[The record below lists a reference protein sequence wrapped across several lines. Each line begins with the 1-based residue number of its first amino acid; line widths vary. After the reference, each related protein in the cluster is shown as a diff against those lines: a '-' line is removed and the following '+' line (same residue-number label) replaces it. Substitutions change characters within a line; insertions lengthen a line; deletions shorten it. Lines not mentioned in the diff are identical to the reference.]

1 MKAALP
7 RLTHSMRLRA
17 ALTLAALLMT
27 ACASAATPAQ
37 TPDGGAPTP
46 AAIATVRETA
56 PPVAE
61 PSLAPAHTSTLTVT
75 APTPFA
81 TSRGD
86 ELEATDP
93 DTVTL
98 ASGGPQVV
106 EFFAFW

>member
-1 MKAALP
+1 
-7 RLTHSMRLRA
+7 MRLQA
-17 ALTLAALLMT
+17 VLTLAALLMT
-27 ACASAATPAQ
+27 ACGSTASPTQ
-37 TPDGGAPTP
+37 TPDGGAPTLT
-46 AAIATVRETA
+46 ATATVYETA

-61 PSLAPAHTSTLTVT
+61 PNLAPVPTGTLTVT

-98 ASGGPQVV
+98 ASGGPQLV